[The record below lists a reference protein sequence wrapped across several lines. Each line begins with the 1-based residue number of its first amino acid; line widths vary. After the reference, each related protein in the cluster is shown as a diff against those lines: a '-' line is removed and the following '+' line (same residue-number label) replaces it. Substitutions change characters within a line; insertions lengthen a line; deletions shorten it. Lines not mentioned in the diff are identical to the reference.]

1 VLKCYY
7 YKTDNVWTNI
17 YYFCFVIRYY
27 ISNLYKRTC
36 MLVPLVPSSLKVS
49 FDSFHMRHLAMNNIK
64 VSFPCKVSRKRF
76 ITFAT
81 LQEAM
86 WNDWHLQKSH
96 FMLFL
101 EVSHIEI
108 QYCISYQL
116 ACGRSQS
123 NLMLVFSFYIFW

>member
-1 VLKCYY
+1 
-7 YKTDNVWTNI
+7 
-17 YYFCFVIRYY
+17 
-27 ISNLYKRTC
+27 

-86 WNDWHLQKSH
+86 WND
-96 FMLFL
+96 
-101 EVSHIEI
+101 
-108 QYCISYQL
+108 
-116 ACGRSQS
+116 
-123 NLMLVFSFYIFW
+123 